1 MLVMTTSVRLVYLQD
16 RHIKTVFFILTIH
29 CGMVKVVVQLA
40 HAAHSTIHHGFVN
53 SYLSQLMMIWKY
65 DYAELIQQ
73 LLKTLLLNWWKYTP
87 SRQIA
92 TVDNDI
98 NFKLYMNMLSIL

>member
-16 RHIKTVFFILTIH
+16 NHGAPHSILTIH

-65 DYAELIQQ
+65 DFVELVQQ
-73 LLKTLLLNWWKYTP
+73 LMKILPLNWWKYTP
-87 SRQIA
+87 SRQI
-92 TVDNDI
+92 VDNARV
-98 NFKLYMNMLSIL
+98 FKL